1 MTENPRPRARTTPGI
16 INAPSPIVSNTGPNR
31 QGAGLQQPRGPGYAV
46 QVMDEAGHLL
56 KAGEQ
61 GSIVIALPL
70 PPGCSQTL
78 WGDHSRY
85 LQAYL
90 HAFPGYYN
98 TGDGGYM
105 DEEGFAD
112 HEGYTTLA
120 TIDDPAILVEIAE
133 ALA

>member
-1 MTENPRPRARTTPGI
+1 MLGRTGKAPGSSNRA
-16 INAPSPIVSNTGPNR
+16 V
-31 QGAGLQQPRGPGYAV
+31 PGYAV

-56 KAGEQ
+56 EAGEQ

-70 PPGCSQTL
+70 PSGCSQTL

-98 TGDGGYM
+98 TGDGGYV

-112 HEGYTTLA
+112 HEGYTTPA
-120 TIDDPAILVEIAE
+120 TIDDPAILAEIAK